1 MCRWGEE
8 NVPVYWAK
16 AREVLGPYVAV
27 AMDAAAALALQVVA
41 GFKLVVQY
49 CTDKK
54 PALEQWVS
62 VSLTRC
68 YRFYEISR
76 KATLTV
82 GFRMLTKILCS
93 MYLYETLRY
102 KF

>member
-68 YRFYEISR
+68 YRFYSR
-76 KATLTV
+76 DLTYGNSNSWV
-82 GFRMLTKILCS
+82 QNVNKNIMLYVFI
-93 MYLYETLRY
+93 
-102 KF
+102 